1 MVKTFGNKE
10 DMIMKKNIFTLA
22 ALLIASAAFI
32 ACSSSNDDITDQQP
46 VSPTGKYIMT
56 VKASKGDDAATRAL
70 EIDGTGTKNVLNAK
84 WAAGEEVSVYEGD
97 NLLGTLTP
105 DPTTITNNDTECTLT
120 GTLDTAP
127 SASEVTLTLKFNTAT
142 INGQDG
148 TLSHIAS
155 NNDYATAETTVTITG
170 NKITGTDADFENK
183 NAIARFTLK
192 CGNTV
197 ITPSQLKISVTTTDQ
212 TVLAGLTAINKSLP
226 TYTFTIPNETYTTNK
241 GNFLYFALPTF
252 SGICSELGLS
262 SELIAIIENAAANG
276 TIQLNITATEGSNS
290 EYTYTKNSYPFA
302 AGQYYE
308 ITVQM
313 KNPGKFSVSS
323 GKQVYFSKG
332 NLQATTSNN
341 GTTWTWQFGPTQYAR
356 VGDGANIY
364 INGNGS
370 VSNDGNG
377 KYIDLFGWS
386 TSTTY
391 LGINNSTNNETY
403 RKSGVTNGSDFVDW
417 GSHADVTACIGSGWR
432 TLTSNEWR
440 YLMVTRT
447 GNRYAKAQ
455 INGSRSGF
463 ILLPDDWKT
472 GYYTLSNINDAGAN
486 FSGNNI
492 TSDNWTSIL
501 EAHGAVFLPVTGQR
515 NSGTTVNNPDSEL
528 HYWSSTGG
536 ENSSHVPTGNQLKY
550 ATSNLAPDSGAGRC
564 NGYAVRLVRDVQ
576 AQ

>member
-1 MVKTFGNKE
+1 
-10 DMIMKKNIFTLA
+10 MKKNIFTLA

-212 TVLAGLTAINKSLP
+212 TVLAGLTDINKSLP

-332 NLQATTSNN
+332 NLQATTTDL
-341 GTTWTWQFGPTQYAR
+341 GTNWTWSFAANQWDIVGGKDQG
-356 VGDGANIY
+356 GDGTQTGNNY
-364 INGNGS
+364 INGNGTLS
-370 VSNDGNG
+370 ANG
-377 KYIDLFGWS
+377 TVDLFGWS
-386 TSTTY
+386 TSATH
-391 LGINNSTNNETY
+391 LGIHYSTNNSDY
-403 RKSGVTNGSDFVDW
+403 SGSFVDW
-417 GSHADVTACIGSGWR
+417 GSASEVISGIGTGWR
-432 TLTSNEWR
+432 TLTQSEWW
-440 YLMVTRT
+440 YLLSPSGSHRNTTSGML
-447 GNRYAKAQ
+447 YYKAQ
-455 INGSRSGF
+455 VNGVNGLIVF
-463 ILLPDDWKT
+463 PDDWNNSYHPLT
-472 GYYTLSNINDAGAN
+472 AAN
-486 FSGNNI
+486 VNNNAVSFESTKI
-492 TSDNWTSIL
+492 TESVWNTDFAS
-501 EAHGAVFLPVTGQR
+501 HGAVFLPVAGQR
-515 NSGTTVNNPDSEL
+515 HVNNNYVEFPNGRG
-528 HYWSSTGG
+528 HYWSSTPYDAGTAYRLYFTG
-536 ENSSHVPTGNQLKY
+536 SSSEWSYGV
-550 ATSNLAPDSGAGRC
+550 SSSRRF
-564 NGYAVRLVRDVQ
+564 GYSVRLVRDI
-576 AQ
+576 